1 LISILIDF
9 LFRMNSNYLK
19 HIEEIWDIKEEIYND
34 TKNMDNKEFY
44 NYVNENIKN
53 IRERFKNKFLVNK

>member
-1 LISILIDF
+1 MISILIDF